1 MQAGFAYNVYTTD
14 GDPTIPLRWFSD
26 TVEYVVSDI
35 SIPEVETAALIT
47 IAQQGFGAW
56 QESADCTPILRFAG
70 TTAQEKASFTVG
82 CENEN
87 TLVFLTSK
95 SAWSQQGHSSLEIGK
110 TTLMFSE
117 ETGEIVDA
125 DIELNAGGFTFSTSE
140 VTEGSIDLLNTVT
153 HEVGHFLG
161 MDHSLDKEATMYAQA
176 PPEETKKRSLEDD
189 DLAGVCFLYENFDA
203 PESYYD
209 GACNPD
215 SPDYPDVTAE
225 QRPDT
230 NLPVKRNTQGCSS
243 HPAPMHPLSSL
254 FVILLLFHVMV
265 WRRQSIK

>member
-1 MQAGFAYNVYTTD
+1 MTASKKTHKPRWRIFGLILGLSLSQLGIMQAGFAYNVYTTD

-95 SAWSQQGHSSLEIGK
+95 
-110 TTLMFSE
+110 
-117 ETGEIVDA
+117 
-125 DIELNAGGFTFSTSE
+125 
-140 VTEGSIDLLNTVT
+140 
-153 HEVGHFLG
+153 
-161 MDHSLDKEATMYAQA
+161 
-176 PPEETKKRSLEDD
+176 
-189 DLAGVCFLYENFDA
+189 
-203 PESYYD
+203 
-209 GACNPD
+209 
-215 SPDYPDVTAE
+215 
-225 QRPDT
+225 
-230 NLPVKRNTQGCSS
+230 
-243 HPAPMHPLSSL
+243 
-254 FVILLLFHVMV
+254 
-265 WRRQSIK
+265 